1 MEEKKYID
9 PETGFLMEPGTQRP
23 DGTWRK
29 PRRVRDGYVPQDEV
43 PLYESRGKSVIKA
56 RDSGYIPGLHNP
68 NTFKI
73 DTFVL
78 PIPSTTIPGLSL
90 VPDANPTSSFKK
102 KKNKKK
108 SGANKTESDTQVKVV
123 TEKLEQTSLSKV
135 KPKNEA
141 EVPLQQPV
149 TTDPAK
155 KLRNLKKKLRD
166 IEELEQKLKLG
177 DVENPDEGQLAKVAR
192 KKDVMLEIR
201 DLERSLM

>member
-43 PLYESRGKSVIKA
+43 PLYESRGKSIIKA
-56 RDSGYIPGLHNP
+56 REGGYIPGLHDP

-78 PIPSTTIPGLSL
+78 PIPSTTIPGLNL
-90 VPDANPTSSFKK
+90 APDTNPTSSSKSKK
-102 KKNKKK
+102 KKKK
-108 SGANKTESDTQVKVV
+108 SGANKTESDPQVKAV
-123 TEKLEQTSLSKV
+123 TEKLESTSLSSV
-135 KPKNEA
+135 KPKKDA
-141 EVPLQQPV
+141 VVPQPV

-166 IEELEQKLKLG
+166 IEELEVKLKSG
-177 DVENPDEGQLAKVAR
+177 EVENPDEAQLKKVAR
-192 KKDVMLEIR
+192 KKDLVHEIR